1 MKRLVC
7 GLAALALLVSA
18 GVADAADYKKMTIR
32 AATANPQGSQ
42 HVFALDKFKEIIETE
57 SKGAITVQTFY
68 GGSLGD
74 EQANVK
80 QCRDGE
86 LQITVVA
93 CGNATPF
100 APSLGAVYLPYMFPS
115 LDGAKR
121 LFQNEEF
128 SKKLADSAV
137 KEGRV
142 RPLGWLIG
150 GYRHITNAKKPITK
164 MEDLQGLKIRVPAV
178 ELQLAAFRSWGV
190 EPHPLAWSETFNGL
204 QQGVIDGQEN
214 PHSVNRDQ
222 KFWEVQKYITESHYL
237 LWVGPIL
244 ASEKWYRKLDAQTK
258 ALVDKAAKEAM
269 VAEWKWIDEQDSVAL
284 KACLDH
290 GMQFDKLTDEPK
302 WVEAARGIWPKF
314 YDKVGGKEL
323 IDAALAVIN
332 AK

>member
-1 MKRLVC
+1 MPVLEIKNIHKKFGSTHVLKGIDFSLERGESIAVIGSSGSFSQRSHLPSSGTSTPSSMVDIPPPFD
-7 GLAALALLVSA
+7 LAC
-18 GVADAADYKKMTIR
+18 
-32 AATANPQGSQ
+32 
-42 HVFALDKFKEIIETE
+42 
-57 SKGAITVQTFY
+57 IT
-68 GGSLGD
+68 
-74 EQANVK
+74 
-80 QCRDGE
+80 
-86 LQITVVA
+86 
-93 CGNATPF
+93 
-100 APSLGAVYLPYMFPS
+100 
-115 LDGAKR
+115 
-121 LFQNEEF
+121 
-128 SKKLADSAV
+128 
-137 KEGRV
+137 
-142 RPLGWLIG
+142 
-150 GYRHITNAKKPITK
+150 KKPITK

-269 VAEWKWIDEQDSVAL
+269 LAEWKWIDEQDSVAF
-284 KACLDH
+284 KACIDH

-302 WVEAARGIWPKF
+302 WVEAARGVWPKF

-323 IDAALAVIN
+323 IDAALAIIN
-332 AK
+332 SK